1 MLSTDPWNC
10 SITA

>member
-1 MLSTDPWNC
+1 MLSTDPWNR